1 MRPQPHARGDRRA
14 DSRAGPR
21 DAERTGSGP
30 DRRRRRR
37 GTGPPARAPYDRLN
51 STAAAN
57 YMPVRGQ
64 PGHRRWRDLGRFRFP
79 DLHIT
84 ADHNGQDI
92 RMQK

>member
-1 MRPQPHARGDRRA
+1 
-14 DSRAGPR
+14 
-21 DAERTGSGP
+21 
-30 DRRRRRR
+30 
-37 GTGPPARAPYDRLN
+37 
-51 STAAAN
+51 
-57 YMPVRGQ
+57 MPVRGQ